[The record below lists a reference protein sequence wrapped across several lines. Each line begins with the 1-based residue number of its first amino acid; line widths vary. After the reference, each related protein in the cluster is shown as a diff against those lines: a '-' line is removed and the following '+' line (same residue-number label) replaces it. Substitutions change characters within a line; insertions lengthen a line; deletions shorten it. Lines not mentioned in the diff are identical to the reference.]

1 MGTLSLLMHY
11 LAPPILN
18 KSDILTGL
26 RSVKCVT
33 QRLRCPE
40 VRWDLPPA
48 REECF
53 GERWDTSACPGFI
66 SMASC
71 EGEKVRSEVMV
82 ALKSESHSRV
92 WRNEQMDSPEY
103 Y

>member
-1 MGTLSLLMHY
+1 MHY

-26 RSVKCVT
+26 CNVKCVT

-48 REECF
+48 REECS
-53 GERWDTSACPGFI
+53 GKGGNTSACPGFI

-71 EGEKVRSEVMV
+71 VGEKVRSEGNGGLEIRIPIPV
-82 ALKSESHSRV
+82 
-92 WRNEQMDSPEY
+92 
-103 Y
+103 